1 MKIPKQIKN
10 FRPKKNSHETTEI
23 SGHDSTHIIKAVSL
37 TVKRKLAWGGGTCT
51 SKGNYKMSEVIIKQ
65 KILIADDSEMN
76 RELLA
81 AILEEEYEIIQVND
95 GVQAVDCLQRHAEEI
110 SLLLLDIVMPHMDGF
125 EVLSYMNKEH
135 WIDAIP
141 VVIISSEN
149 SPIYIKRGYD
159 LGATDFIG
167 KPFDAN
173 MVLRRSANA
182 ILLGAKQRRMT
193 SIVSNQIYERE
204 KSSKLMINILSHIVE
219 FRNGESGLHVLH
231 IQTITEMLLRQLVQ
245 KENNRYAL
253 SKEQIRMITTASA
266 LHDIGKI
273 SIPDEILNKPG
284 RLTAE
289 EFAVIKGHSMA
300 GANMLSELPLDQKEE
315 PLVKTAYE
323 ICRWHHERYDG
334 GGYPDGLKGEE
345 IPVSAQVVALADVY
359 DALTSERCYKD
370 AYSHEKAIEMILA
383 GQCGAF
389 NPLMLE
395 CLLDISSSLKKK
407 MGYKSK
413 ERYEQTDLS
422 DIASRFHDFEMDSS
436 EKIVQQ
442 LEFERMRYNFLA
454 EGSRNIVFTYTIS
467 PPLLTFNQA
476 GCKRSG
482 ITEPSFSPLQSGVLK
497 DLVEEQSLKR
507 LIRKITQA
515 TRETPDVTSNLLL
528 TDGKNPCHYRCE
540 CRVIWTDGA
549 EKGYTGVV
557 GKLTDITDDYMVME
571 NVREE
576 GLKVLEKDR
585 SAEFSGF
592 YDRFKKCGFSTDG
605 TEAWLL
611 LQYLQISY
619 DLVRYVDPTTN
630 KVIHIEKDGKMW
642 ESETACSDIWNCLE
656 KCSNCISRLSMQT
669 RKRMTKLE
677 VAGDDPYQVVSMY
690 VEIDGK
696 PCCLEMASRIDGD
709 FMPDGYSREE
719 ILSSVRIHKEK
730 IYIDPVTGVYNK
742 RYYVEKLSKMDNVAA
757 LMFADIKNFKKINE
771 NFGHQAGDDVLR
783 QVAGVLRDA
792 AAGKGDVLRYSGD
805 DFVTVFFKVTEEE
818 LSEIQKEMCRRV
830 EALRFPEL
838 PGVQLK
844 LVTAGTSIPGR
855 VEEMLEQVRI

>member
-1 MKIPKQIKN
+1 M
-10 FRPKKNSHETTEI
+10 
-23 SGHDSTHIIKAVSL
+23 
-37 TVKRKLAWGGGTCT
+37 GGGTCT
-51 SKGNYKMSEVIIKQ
+51 SEGNYKMSEVITKQ

-81 AILEEEYEIIQVND
+81 AILEEEYDIIQAND

-515 TRETPDVTSNLLL
+515 TRETPDVTSNLFL
-528 TDGKNPCHYRCE
+528 TDGKNPCHYRCK

-585 SAEFSGF
+585 SAEFSSF

-619 DLVRYVDPTTN
+619 DLVRYVDPITN

-709 FMPDGYSREE
+709 FMPDGYSKDE

-730 IYIDPVTGVYNK
+730 VYIDPVTGVYNK
-742 RYYVEKLSKMDNVAA
+742 RYYVEKLSKMDNAAA
-757 LMFADIKNFKKINE
+757 LMFADIKNFKRINE

-818 LSEIQKEMCRRV
+818 LSEIQKEMCRKMCIRDR
-830 EALRFPEL
+830 AYGYSQRF
-838 PGVQLK
+838 G
-844 LVTAGTSIPGR
+844 LVYTDYNT
-855 VEEMLEQVRI
+855 QKRIWKDSAYFYKNIIETNGENL

>member
-1 MKIPKQIKN
+1 M
-10 FRPKKNSHETTEI
+10 
-23 SGHDSTHIIKAVSL
+23 G
-37 TVKRKLAWGGGTCT
+37 GGGTCT
-51 SKGNYKMSEVIIKQ
+51 SEGNYKMSEVITKQ

-81 AILEEEYEIIQVND
+81 AILEEEYDIIQVND
-95 GVQAVDCLQRHAEEI
+95 GVQAVDCLQRQAEEI

-619 DLVRYVDPTTN
+619 DLVRYVDPITN

-669 RKRMTKLE
+669 GKRMTKLE
-677 VAGDDPYQVVSMY
+677 VAGEDPYQVVSMY
-690 VEIDGK
+690 VEIDRK

-709 FMPDGYSREE
+709 FMPDGYSRDE

-730 IYIDPVTGVYNK
+730 VYIDPVTGVYNK
-742 RYYVEKLSKMDNVAA
+742 RYYVEKLSKMDNAAA
-757 LMFADIKNFKKINE
+757 LMFADIKNFKRINE

-783 QVAGVLRDA
+783 QVAGVLRDV

-805 DFVTVFFKVTEEE
+805 DFVTVFFKATEEE

>member
-1 MKIPKQIKN
+1 
-10 FRPKKNSHETTEI
+10 
-23 SGHDSTHIIKAVSL
+23 
-37 TVKRKLAWGGGTCT
+37 
-51 SKGNYKMSEVIIKQ
+51 MSEVITKQ

-81 AILEEEYEIIQVND
+81 AILEEEYDIIQAND

-135 WIDAIP
+135 WIDSIP

-159 LGATDFIG
+159 LGATDFIE
-167 KPFDAN
+167 KPFGAN

-515 TRETPDVTSNLLL
+515 TRETPDVTSNLFL
-528 TDGKNPCHYRCE
+528 TDGKNPCHYRCK

-585 SAEFSGF
+585 SAEFSSF

-619 DLVRYVDPTTN
+619 DLVRYVDPITN

-669 RKRMTKLE
+669 KKRMTKLE

-709 FMPDGYSREE
+709 FMPDGYSKDE

-730 IYIDPVTGVYNK
+730 VYIDPVTGVYNK
-742 RYYVEKLSKMDNVAA
+742 RYYVEKLSKMDNAAA
-757 LMFADIKNFKKINE
+757 LMFADIKNFKRINE

-805 DFVTVFFKVTEEE
+805 DFVTVFFKATEEE
-818 LSEIQKEMCRRV
+818 LSEIQKEMCGRV